1 MRKNP
6 RLAVCMDVPVS
17 FCTVLYCIYCDFVP
31 PYRRRFVINRVKCA
45 SQVCAGRMQRVGE
58 MSTYFFLGLF

>member
-6 RLAVCMDVPVS
+6 RLAVCMDVPVL
-17 FCTVLYCIYCDFVP
+17 FCTVLYCIVIFVP
-31 PYRRRFVINRVKCA
+31 PHRRRFVINRVKCA
-45 SQVCAGRMQRVGE
+45 CQVCAGRMQCVGE